1 MTDSEKI
8 SEYITKHERWS
19 KELGTLRGVF
29 QKTELTEEV
38 KWGTPHYT
46 LNGKLVA
53 GMAAFKNH
61 YAIWFHHGSFLK
73 DTHKKLVNAQ
83 EGKTKGLRQWRFESN
98 DTIETDIVAD
108 YVQEA
113 IENSLAGKEIKP
125 ERKKGVSI
133 PPELQAK
140 LDKDAKLL
148 DAFSKLTPGKQ
159 REYAGYIAEAKREAT
174 KMSRLEKSIP
184 MIVQGVGLHDKY
196 KNC

>member
-1 MTDSEKI
+1 MTTSEKI
-8 SEYITKHERWS
+8 EAYIEKHEQWS
-19 KELGTLRGVF
+19 EQLSQLRDVF

-53 GMAAFKNH
+53 GMAGFKNH

-73 DTHKKLVNAQ
+73 DPHKKLMNAQ
-83 EGKTKGLRQWRFESN
+83 EGKTKGLRQWRFERGDEI
-98 DTIETDIVAD
+98 DTDLVHSYI
-108 YVQEA
+108 QES

-133 PPELQAK
+133 PPELQTAMDANSK
-140 LDKDAKLL
+140 LAE
-148 DAFSKLTPGKQ
+148 AFACLTPGKQ
-159 REYAGYIAEAKREAT
+159 REYADHIAEAKREAT
-174 KMSRLEKSIP
+174 RLSRLEKSTP
-184 MIVQGVGLHDKY
+184 MILEGVGLHDKY